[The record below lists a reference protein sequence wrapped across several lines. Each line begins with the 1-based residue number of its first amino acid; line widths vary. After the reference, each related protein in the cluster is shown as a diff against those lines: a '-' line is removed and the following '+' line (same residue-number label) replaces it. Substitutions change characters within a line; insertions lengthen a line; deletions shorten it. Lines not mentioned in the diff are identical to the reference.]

1 MRHFKISSL
10 ILTCVLFLSNNAHA
24 DERPLGGWRYLP
36 SDEADFV
43 SEYNY
48 YGHPFKTEKSTRAMI
63 MGKIKTTPHQKPK
76 QATLVANGV
85 AMPLRID
92 EAGNY
97 ARPYAFGAGSN
108 SIQIKNAEGEIIR
121 RSQFFEANNGKAPAK
136 LRVVFITDAVEQ
148 DIIDLHVVTP
158 NGEHAWYGQR
168 VIPSGG
174 AIDQD
179 AANDGSAPQIFA
191 TRNGMRGLYQ
201 VYINYYY
208 NSGKKDH
215 VSGRITVITDE
226 NTPQEKQ
233 QSFSVQLLKE
243 GELMLAKSFLY

>member
-1 MRHFKISSL
+1 MRIGPIRHAILISTWLVSG
-10 ILTCVLFLSNNAHA
+10 VAMA
-24 DERPLGGWRYLP
+24 EERPIGGWRHLP
-36 SDEADFV
+36 SDEADFI

-48 YGHPFKTEKSTRAMI
+48 YGRAFQTQKSTRAMI
-63 MGKIKTTPHQKPK
+63 MGKIKITPRQKPK
-76 QATLVANGV
+76 QATLIANGV

-92 EAGNY
+92 ESGQY

-108 SIQIKNAEGEIIR
+108 SIYIKNAIGQTIR
-121 RSQFFEANNGKAPAK
+121 RSQFYEANNGKAPAK
-136 LRVVFITDAVEQ
+136 LRIVFITDAVEQ
-148 DIIDLHVVTP
+148 DIIDLHVITP

-191 TRNGMRGLYQ
+191 THSGMRGTYQ

-215 VSGRITVITDE
+215 ITGRLTVITDE
-226 NTPQEKQ
+226 NTPREKQ
-233 QSFSVQLLKE
+233 QSYNVQLLKQ
-243 GELMLAKSFLY
+243 GELVLAKSFLY